1 MRIAWRFFPE
11 NIRMRY
17 GDRCDG
23 KVGAGLFDGIKG
35 ILKPET
41 MDFLSKA
48 ILQVF
53 PTGIDEKE
61 PAR

>member
-1 MRIAWRFFPE
+1 ML
-11 NIRMRY
+11 Y